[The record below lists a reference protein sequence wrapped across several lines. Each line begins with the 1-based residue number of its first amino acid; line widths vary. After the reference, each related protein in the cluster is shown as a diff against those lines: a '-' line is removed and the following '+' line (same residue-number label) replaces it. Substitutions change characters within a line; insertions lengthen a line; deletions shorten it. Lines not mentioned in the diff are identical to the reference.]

1 MRWPWTICFA
11 AAKDPLGEVWIGSL
25 GVGPRRARDETIVS
39 ERERRGRKNFDL
51 AGRGGS
57 HDVNQ
62 QEGSG
67 FVRWGPEIGQEE
79 TNELHFSPL
88 FPELKRAL
96 GISEAEYCRSTRSGS
111 QKFLSSKFLSQVQT
125 TE

>member
-1 MRWPWTICFA
+1 MALDHLFCS
-11 AAKDPLGEVWIGSL
+11 GEGSIRGSL
-25 GVGPRRARDETIVS
+25 NWEFGTRAAREES
-39 ERERRGRKNFDL
+39 ERERRRKNVDL
-51 AGRGGS
+51 AGR
-57 HDVNQ
+57 HDLNQ

-111 QKFLSSKFLSQVQT
+111 QKFISSKFLSQVQT